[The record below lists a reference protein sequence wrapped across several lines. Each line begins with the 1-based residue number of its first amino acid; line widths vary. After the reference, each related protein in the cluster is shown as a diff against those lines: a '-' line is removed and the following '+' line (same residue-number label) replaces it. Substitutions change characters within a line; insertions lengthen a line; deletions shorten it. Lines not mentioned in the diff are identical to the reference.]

1 MNELVGFLCVCV
13 CVDRMSRKRTA
24 LEAIEEDCVASPLAS
39 VQLPCWWVD
48 LLHEF
53 HREPRSLF
61 SALPADVLCIIGDFV
76 GPALDQCTR
85 QRLLR
90 VGDTVSAQHAAS
102 QISPRNYVY
111 AATHAW
117 RASTGDMLVCIGS
130 MIERGPM
137 VALDAWAMLV
147 QALSW
152 EPNAREFVARNG
164 LLWLVSAET
173 SMSRAQFDVALRLV
187 RHRSLRAIM
196 EPFVDTLCR
205 LVTWNMSCE
214 LDRNNQLREFIMREY
229 LATAAAVPRF
239 ASAMV
244 SSSQWSRV
252 AVPADL
258 CGPVAVSYLCHA
270 GHNAEA
276 VDKAIDIA
284 TTARTST
291 GLVPLFS
298 SLDFR
303 ALDKAAHAVCTT
315 AALHWCSVLRL
326 DLPSNARH
334 FAAFLHECT
343 RLCDATQ
350 EADESLA
357 SWREWITAAQSYV
370 TATNDDGLCASF
382 GGLVDSVYQRTQP
395 EFITLRDAEPA
406 VRMLMRAERSHT
418 ARRLVEHMH
427 ELVDCLVPDQQ
438 DD

>member
-1 MNELVGFLCVCV
+1 
-13 CVDRMSRKRTA
+13 MSRKRTA

-53 HREPRSLF
+53 HRDPRSLF
-61 SALPADVLCIIGDFV
+61 SALPADVLCVIGDFV
-76 GPALDQCTR
+76 GPALDQFTR
-85 QRLLR
+85 QHLQLP
-90 VGDTVSAQHAAS
+90 GTAALQYVAN
-102 QISPRNYVY
+102 QIPPRNYVY
-111 AATHAW
+111 AATHLW
-117 RASTGDMLVCIGS
+117 RARTGAMLSSMGA
-130 MIERGPM
+130 MIERGPV
-137 VALDAWAMLV
+137 VALNAWAMLA

-164 LLWLVSAET
+164 LLWLACAET
-173 SMSRAQFDVALRLV
+173 AMSRAQFDVALRLV
-187 RHRSLRAIM
+187 RHRSLRATM

-205 LVTWNMSCE
+205 LATWNMLRE
-214 LDRNNQLREFIMREY
+214 LDHHNSLREFTMREY
-229 LATAAAVPRF
+229 MVTAAAVPRF
-239 ASAMV
+239 ASALV
-244 SSSQWSRV
+244 SSAQWSRV

-284 TTARTST
+284 TAPRTST

-303 ALDKAAHAVCTT
+303 ALDKAAHAVCTA

-326 DLPSNARH
+326 DLPFNTRH
-334 FAAFLHECT
+334 FATFLHECA

-350 EADESLA
+350 EADGSLA

-370 TATNDDGLCASF
+370 SATNDDGLCASF

-395 EFITLRDAEPA
+395 EFITLRDGEPA

-418 ARRLVEHMH
+418 ARRLVERMH
-427 ELVDCLVPDQQ
+427 ELVDRLVHDQQ